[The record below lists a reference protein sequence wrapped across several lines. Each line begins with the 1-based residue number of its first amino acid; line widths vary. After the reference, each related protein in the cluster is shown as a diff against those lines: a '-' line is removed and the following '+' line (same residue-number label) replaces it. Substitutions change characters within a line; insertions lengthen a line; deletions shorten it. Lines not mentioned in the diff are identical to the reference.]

1 MRNIFHQFEKT
12 FIKVNK
18 TMFFFES
25 ESPTLIIAINF
36 ISSKDIDK
44 KFVIHSNIG
53 NIETMSH
60 DKAGKVFEELFKN
73 FFVDVKLGCKHQ

>member
-1 MRNIFHQFEKT
+1 
-12 FIKVNK
+12 
-18 TMFFFES
+18 MFFFES

-44 KFVIHSNIG
+44 KFVMHSKIG
-53 NIETMSH
+53 NIETTSH